1 MPVMTY
7 IRGAGD
13 PSPRIFIAIPANAGI
28 HVPCVASLVSA
39 IPVLHDA
46 GIAVDFCFEAGNC
59 HVDDARNSLVRQF
72 LKTDCT
78 DLVFI
83 DSDVGFRAEDL
94 LKLVTLD
101 RDVVAGVYPKK
112 QEEED
117 FPVYTGSG
125 VELRAEAD
133 GCVEVL
139 GAPTGFMRIRR
150 AVLEKMVEAFKH
162 RQFQGQSY
170 QEGDAPYTLL
180 FEREIADGR
189 RWSGD
194 YNFCRRWIAL
204 GGKVY
209 VHPEMSFTHE
219 GLKEWKGRLGDFW
232 RRVHGVTKDLQSKAF
247 DAALDRCKAGNPTI
261 EDFVAL
267 SEGWNN
273 PWAGGPELLETAY
286 YIARRVEG
294 PILECGSGLT
304 TLVMAAAGAEVH
316 ALEHEPVWAS
326 YTASRLKKAGLSAE
340 IQCAPLEDYG
350 DFEFYDTEK
359 LPEHIGAVICDGPPR
374 TTKGGRTGVKTL
386 MGRINGAVVVLDDPC
401 DETMNALKPD
411 YQFELVGVSKPVAVS
426 KGK

>member
-7 IRGAGD
+7 IRGGEQ
-13 PSPRIFIAIPANAGI
+13 SLSRIFLALPAQTGI
-28 HVPCVASLVSA
+28 HVPCVASIVSA
-39 IPVLHDA
+39 LPVLAAA
-46 GIAVDFCFEAGNC
+46 GIVVDFCFEAGNC

-83 DSDVGFRAEDL
+83 DSDVGFQAEDL

-101 RDVVAGVYPKK
+101 RDLVAGVYPKK

-150 AVLEKMVEAFKH
+150 TVLERMVEAYKH

-194 YNFCRRWIAL
+194 YNFCRRWIAM
-204 GGKVY
+204 GGKIFVS
-209 VHPEMSFTHE
+209 PEMSFTHE
-219 GLKEWKGRLGDFW
+219 GLKEWKGRLGDYW
-232 RRVHGVTKDLQSKAF
+232 RRVHGVTAEAKDRAF
-247 DAALDRCKAGNPTI
+247 NESLDRCKAGDPTI
-261 EDFVAL
+261 QDFVKLA
-267 SEGWNN
+267 EGWNN
-273 PWAGGPELLETAY
+273 PWAGGPELLETVY
-286 YIARRVEG
+286 YLAKRVEG

-304 TLVMAAAGAEVH
+304 TLVMAAAGAEVV
-316 ALEHEPVWAS
+316 ALEHEPVWGS
-326 YTASRLKKAGLSAE
+326 YTAKRLEAAGLSAE
-340 IQCAPLEDYG
+340 IRCAPLVDHG
-350 DFEFYDTEK
+350 DFAFYDTDN
-359 LPEHIGAVICDGPPR
+359 LPEHIGIVVCDGPPR
-374 TTKGGRTGVKTL
+374 RTKGGRTGIKTL
-386 MGRINGAVVVLDDPC
+386 LGRINGAVVVLDDPA
-401 DETMNALKPD
+401 DETMDALKPD
-411 YQFELVGVSKPVAVS
+411 YEFELIGENNPIAISKVR
-426 KGK
+426 